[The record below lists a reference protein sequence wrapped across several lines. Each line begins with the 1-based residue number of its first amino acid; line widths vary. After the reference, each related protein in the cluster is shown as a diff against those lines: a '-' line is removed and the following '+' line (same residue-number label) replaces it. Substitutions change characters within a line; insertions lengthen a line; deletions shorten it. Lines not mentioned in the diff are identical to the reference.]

1 MDSRIRRLVG
11 LSVALTGVLMVLGVY
26 TAAAGAGL
34 TCAGRWPF
42 CDGFLGLFPANWSSF
57 VEWFHRLVAM
67 VTGFVILGTTV
78 LAWREGVERRV
89 RVALAVSTV
98 LLPSQIILGA
108 LTVTT
113 YEWVV
118 LTAHFVT
125 ASTIF
130 TGVALAA
137 AWAFETADLGQIR
150 TAVGGAAAGL
160 PLLTLLTPH
169 AILPFGPNLQAVYYL
184 VGLGVYAALVCATVW
199 VSRAET
205 AGVTLPSWVR
215 LATGTAAVVT
225 VSLLVLGR
233 QVYGG
238 GLQYV
243 SLAGAV
249 VAFGLVAA
257 AAWVLYR
264 RDPAGRTRSVP
275 GGSD

>member
-1 MDSRIRRLVG
+1 MNARLRRLV
-11 LSVALTGVLMVLGVY
+11 ALTVPLTGFLMVLGVY

-57 VEWFHRLVAM
+57 IEWFHRLVAM
-67 VTGFVILGTTV
+67 LVGFLILGTTIQT
-78 LAWREGVERRV
+78 WRTGADRRV
-89 RVALAVSTV
+89 RRALAVATV

-113 YEWVV
+113 YEW
-118 LTAHFVT
+118 LILSAHFIT

-130 TGVALAA
+130 TGVVLAA
-137 AWAFETADLGQIR
+137 AWSFETP
-150 TAVGGAAAGL
+150 AVAEIQRMMGVLAAG
-160 PLLTLLTPH
+160 
-169 AILPFGPNLQAVYYL
+169 V
-184 VGLGVYAALVCATVW
+184 VALVVLSPHMFVSFGANVQAIYYTLGLVVYGSLVAATVW
-199 VSRAET
+199 LGATDADNLDR
-205 AGVTLPSWVR
+205 VR
-215 LATGTAAVVT
+215 LATGGAALIL

-238 GLQYV
+238 TLQYV
-243 SLAGAV
+243 SVGGTV

-257 AAWVLYR
+257 AAYTLR
-264 RDPAGRTRSVP
+264 SRSVQQSRSIP